1 MKKVLI
7 EIKVDG
13 ELKRFYITICNKV
26 ELQKIERLIENEIAS
41 HK

>member
-13 ELKRFYITICNKV
+13 ELKRFYLTICSSF
-26 ELQKIERLIENEIAS
+26 ELQKIEQVIENEIAS
-41 HK
+41 HQ